1 MKLEFESFIIEDL
14 HTTTTIKSDIKGN
27 DMIRLSRAAC
37 LAVAVMLMNGLSGNA
52 QAAGLTINTTGGVV
66 QGISTS
72 STNKYLGIPYAA
84 PPTGPL
90 RWRAPQPASWSGVL
104 QANTLPPI
112 CPQPAGPLGAASLNE
127 DCLYLNV
134 YAPSSG
140 NNGLP
145 VMVWIHGGAFKSGTG
160 DTYDGTTLTQNG
172 VIVVTLNY
180 RLGYLGFLANPVLD
194 EESSGGG
201 SGDYGLM
208 DQQAALLWVKANAKS
223 FGGDPNRIT
232 VFGQSAGGQSVLDQL
247 VSPTAAGLFQRAIIE
262 SGSYAFTLPSLAN
275 ADAKGSAFAKAVGCS
290 DASCLRALPVSAIV
304 AQENP
309 SSSIS
314 SPLGT
319 QFQPNVGTAILPI
332 QPLLGIASGA
342 FNRVP
347 VLQGTNHDEGRLFT
361 AIDFDFKGAPLGASG
376 YDSAIA
382 SVVNAALLPVVVPL
396 YPPGA
401 YPSLDIAFATLFTDA
416 TFSCTAL
423 SFNQLLSL
431 NVPTYAYEFADEN
444 AARLSLP
451 TDPFLPLDATHGS
464 ELPFLW
470 ANLIGTGIP
479 AKASMT
485 IAEQQLA
492 VQMQAAWTSFAKS
505 GTPNGP
511 GVTQWPRFEAKTSL
525 IHELVPPAPYSNS
538 SFSSDHKCEVWEPL
552 LALQALRSGSF

>member
-1 MKLEFESFIIEDL
+1 MK
-14 HTTTTIKSDIKGN
+14 
-27 DMIRLSRAAC
+27 RLNRLAGLALAA
-37 LAVAVMLMNGLSGNA
+37 MLVDGLSGNA
-52 QAAGLTINTTGGVV
+52 RAAGLIIDTTGGVV

-72 STNKYLGIPYAA
+72 STNEYLGIPYAA
-84 PPTGPL
+84 PPTGAL
-90 RWRAPQPASWSGVL
+90 RWKAPQPASWSGVL
-104 QANTLPPI
+104 QANTLPPL

-134 YAPSSG
+134 YGPSSG
-140 NNGLP
+140 GSGLP
-145 VMVWIHGGAFKSGTG
+145 VMVWIHGGAFKTGTG
-160 DTYDGTTLTQNG
+160 GTYDGSALVQNG
-172 VIVVTLNY
+172 VIVVTINY
-180 RLGYLGFLANPVLD
+180 RLGYLGFLADPALD

-208 DQQAALLWVKANAKS
+208 DQQAALRWVKANAKS

-247 VSPTAAGLFQRAIIE
+247 VSPTAAGLFQRAIVE
-262 SGSYAFTLPSLAN
+262 SGSYAFTLPSLAS
-275 ADAKGSAFAKAVGCS
+275 ADAKGVAFAKAVGCGS

-309 SSSIS
+309 SSSVS
-314 SPLGT
+314 APLGT
-319 QFQPNVGTAILPI
+319 QFQPNVGTAVLPI

-342 FNRVP
+342 LNRVP

-382 SVVNAALLPVVVPL
+382 SVVSAPLVPAVASL
-396 YPPGA
+396 YPSGA
-401 YPSLDIAFATLFTDA
+401 YPSLDLAFATLFTDA
-416 TFSCTAL
+416 TFSCSAL
-423 SFNQLLSL
+423 GFDQLLSL
-431 NVPTYAYEFADEN
+431 KVPTYAYEFADEN

-470 ANLIGTGIP
+470 ANLIGTGVP
-479 AKASMT
+479 AGASMT
-485 IAEQQLA
+485 TAEQQLA
-492 VQMQAAWTSFAKS
+492 VQMQAAWTNFAKS

-511 GVTQWPRFEAKTSL
+511 GVTDWPRFEAEANV
-525 IHELVPPAPYSNS
+525 IHELVPPAPYSNP
-538 SFSSDHKCEVWEPL
+538 SFGADHKCEVWEPL
-552 LALQALRSGSF
+552 LALEALQSGSL